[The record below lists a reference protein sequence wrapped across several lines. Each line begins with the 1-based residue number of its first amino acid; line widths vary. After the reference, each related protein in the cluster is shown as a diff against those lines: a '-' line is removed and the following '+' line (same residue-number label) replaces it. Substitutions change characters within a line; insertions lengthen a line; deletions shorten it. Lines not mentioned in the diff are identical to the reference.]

1 MSDGELDPMVVGAI
15 LHESWRRKRE
25 LATNVTTSRID
36 QWYDTAM
43 TAGAEGGKL
52 CGAGQ
57 GGFLLLL
64 VRPEIGHACV
74 VLSASSSRS
83 KCDLKC
89 MVRS

>member
-52 CGAGQ
+52 SARARVVSCYSWSG
-57 GGFLLLL
+57 
-64 VRPEIGHACV
+64 PKIGHACA

-89 MVRS
+89 MVQS

>member
-1 MSDGELDPMVVGAI
+1 MVVGAI

-64 VRPEIGHACV
+64 VRPENRA
-74 VLSASSSRS
+74 R
-83 KCDLKC
+83 
-89 MVRS
+89 VRSALSELVEVEVRPEVHGSIVMMPFPR